1 MKYLVLKSSRLL
13 RGVGPLAFLLCTA
26 CGAGGASE
34 PPVTSL
40 DPAVTSKLQ
49 LAVGV
54 ATIASNGGA
63 NIAYGLNT
71 VVTLRQS
78 NGLSGT
84 LYNVPQIIGPSN
96 FNVLISTQTGNEV
109 QYAGADLGTNHI
121 TWATL
126 NQSQWTG
133 PPRGIKAAT
142 TGVFGYG
149 FCPCNSDAGPTN
161 GTPPLYEAFNLPVY
175 GNNLERFYGGPPAF
189 PPVDPSVAALG
200 FQGYSLGF
208 ADFAVAPVLGTYH
221 LYAAVPPAFTTPANP
236 TPSPDP
242 NGTPTPAPG
251 VLAATAQLASLAP
264 LPPLATPAFRAD
276 GKGGGTVSVTVS
288 AAVREAMVVIRALGN
303 SGIGECVLSHTVD
316 AYYTVLTH
324 NRGAQ
329 RLPLPDALGPQ
340 TQSGKPTPSI
350 CPKATYQLYAVGTDY
365 PAFEA
370 AYPHNLSELPTI
382 TAANGQADVT
392 TSDIAT
398 GAYP

>member
-1 MKYLVLKSSRLL
+1 LVL
-13 RGVGPLAFLLCTA
+13 LCAA
-26 CGAGGASE
+26 CGSGGASE
-34 PPVTSL
+34 PPVTSY
-40 DPAVTSKLQ
+40 DPAVTAKLQ
-49 LAVGV
+49 FAVGM
-54 ATIASNGGA
+54 ATIASNNGA
-63 NIAYGLNT
+63 NVACGLNT

-78 NGLSGT
+78 DGLSGT

-109 QYAGADLGTNHI
+109 QFAGADLGTNHI
-121 TWATL
+121 TWSTL

-133 PPRGIKAAT
+133 PPRGLKAAT

-149 FCPCNSDAGPTN
+149 FCPCNSDAGPVN

-189 PPVDPSVAALG
+189 PGIDPSVAALG

-208 ADFAVAPVLGTYH
+208 ADFAVKPVLGTYH

-251 VLAATAQLASLAP
+251 VLAANAQLASLTP
-264 LPPLATPAFRAD
+264 LPALATPSLRPD
-276 GKGGGTVSVTVS
+276 GKGGGTVHVSVPAGVH
-288 AAVREAMVVIRALGN
+288 EAMVVIRALGN
-303 SGIGECVLSHTVD
+303 SGIGVCLLSHTSD
-316 AYYTVLTH
+316 AFYTVITH
-324 NRGAQ
+324 ARGAQ
-329 RLPLPDALGPQ
+329 GLLLPDSIGPK

-350 CPKATYQLYAVGTDY
+350 CPKGTYQLYAVGADY
-365 PAFEA
+365 PIFEA
-370 AYPHNLSELPTI
+370 AYPQNLAQLPTI
-382 TAANGQADVT
+382 AAANGQADVT